1 MIMPCSI
8 NRLAVL
14 IGHMHSL
21 YLFIAYLSHRAIQ
34 NAVFTLSSLS
44 PTCHKG
50 PFRIVFTIYL
60 QPTCY
65 KGPFRIQSSLQ
76 PNYSLSVPKDL
87 TKYCQHYPIQ
97 RLPVTKGHSK
107 LLSSLDPIY
116 SLSGTKGH
124 SSYCLHC
131 IYSYP

>member
-21 YLFIAYLSHRAIQ
+21 YLFIAYLSQRAIQ
-34 NAVFTLSSLS
+34 NAVFSLS
-44 PTCHKG
+44 PTYHKG